1 MAGSASGSTAVVA
14 EWRGSLVSGDADGGA
29 AEAEVVLPAQRDV
42 VGLAGLGLPGVDP
55 WAVLVSGDADSGAA
69 EAEAVVPAEIAEIA
83 EIAEETELGRDSGGG
98 EASGGFGGSE
108 GSGLGVHLRS
118 VGGASREHGVP
129 CGVCLVET
137 WNVCAICDSCHSECR
152 LAR

>member
-1 MAGSASGSTAVVA
+1 MVA
-14 EWRGSLVSGDADGGA
+14 LLRLPRGLDRGGSLALMEGSSRC
-29 AEAEVVLPAQRDV
+29 P
-42 VGLAGLGLPGVDP
+42 P
-55 WAVLVSGDADSGAA
+55 AVLVSGDADSGAA
-69 EAEAVVPAEIAEIA
+69 EAEAVVPAQRDVVGLAGLSLPGMPSAVRTAFEVELA

-118 VGGASREHGVP
+118 VGGTSRERGVP

-137 WNVCAICDSCHSECR
+137 WNVCALCDSCHSECR
-152 LAR
+152 LTR

>member
-1 MAGSASGSTAVVA
+1 MDPWAV
-14 EWRGSLVSGDADGGA
+14 LVSGDADGGA
-29 AEAEVVLPAQRDV
+29 AEADVVLPTQRGV
-42 VGLAGLGLPGVDP
+42 VGLAGLSLP
-55 WAVLVSGDADSGAA
+55 AVEDEAELA
-69 EAEAVVPAEIAEIA
+69 EA
-83 EIAEETELGRDSGGG
+83 TELGRDSGGG
-98 EASGGFGGSE
+98 EAAGWFGGSE

-118 VGGASREHGVP
+118 AGGASRERGVP